1 MLSQFLKKLVALHQ
15 QPGQAGNKK
24 NLHRLQ
30 ITGQQ
35 LARFYVD
42 YPYKQG
48 CSLQYQQYKPQ
59 QDG

>member
-48 CSLQYQQYKPQ
+48 CS
-59 QDG
+59 